1 MRNHRGLDCNS
12 NDPGLLRPLPE
23 PEIRIWWNALSC
35 TERGWVHWPRIFST
49 LCKAFLCAISDVLFV
64 ARCISPH
71 LFLMYHSSQYTFTV
85 SLSFQLHLT
94 IIMLQLSLIST
105 VLLNF
110 RFYVQEAVDPKRD
123 VNPLSIFES
132 RHNPQSKGKGKWWR
146 FGMIN
151 RRDWQVFLL
160 LDKRV
165 VFTELWTD
173 FKPTDRCWLDQLLSD
188 SFVVQYATCDEYGY
202 LNLRFEAI
210 LQKRIIPDWVMTIG
224 RHYLTKLLSARFF
237 CGCRILEPE
246 LMHDYACRNVHRH
259 RKPRSLQSL
268 ITT

>member
-12 NDPGLLRPLPE
+12 SDPGLLRPLPE

-71 LFLMYHSSQYTFTV
+71 LFLKYPSSQYTFTV
-85 SLSFQLHLT
+85 SLSFH
-94 IIMLQLSLIST
+94 
-105 VLLNF
+105 
-110 RFYVQEAVDPKRD
+110 
-123 VNPLSIFES
+123 VNPLSIFET

-224 RHYLTKLLSARFF
+224 RHFLTKLLSARFF